1 MENFL
6 KENYSPHIQSSVYPL
21 FQFLYTD
28 SYCKKYDNMSF
39 DREYIN
45 LYDGGQISLDFSKH
59 NDKSNKKTVVIL
71 HGILG
76 GSESQYIRHFLKSCE
91 KNNMNC
97 VVIQQRGIND
107 CKMLN
112 PK

>member
-1 MENFL
+1 M
-6 KENYSPHIQSSVYPL
+6 
-21 FQFLYTD
+21 
-28 SYCKKYDNMSF
+28 
-39 DREYIN
+39 
-45 LYDGGQISLDFSKH
+45 G
-59 NDKSNKKTVVIL
+59 VIL

>member
-6 KENYSPHIQSSVYPL
+6 KENYSPHVQSSLNPL
-21 FQFLYTD
+21 FQFLYSD
-28 SYCKKYDNMSF
+28 SYCIHYNDMGF

-45 LYDGGQISLDFSKH
+45 LSDGGQMSVDFNKK
-59 NDKSNKKTVVIL
+59 NDISNKKTVIIL
-71 HGILG
+71 HGLLG
-76 GSESQYIRHFLKSCE
+76 GSESQYIRHFLKACE
-91 KNNMNC
+91 NNGMNC
-97 VVIQQRGIND
+97 VVIQQRGINN